1 MLQEAHMAGNVVNVT
16 DNDFEQVVL
25 QAETPVMVDFWAPWC
40 GPCRAVAPV
49 LEDLARDYA
58 GKVKIAKLNTDEN
71 PQRMIEYGVM
81 GIPTLIVFKGG
92 KEVDRIV
99 GAGPRSIYTQ
109 RLEKV
114 L

>member
-1 MLQEAHMAGNVVNVT
+1 MAGNVVNVT